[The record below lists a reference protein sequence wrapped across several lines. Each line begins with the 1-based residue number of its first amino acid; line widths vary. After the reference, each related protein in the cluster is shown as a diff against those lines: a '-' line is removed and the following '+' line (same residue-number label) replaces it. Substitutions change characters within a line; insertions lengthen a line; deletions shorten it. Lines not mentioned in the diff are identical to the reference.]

1 MLTYVTISLFES
13 PAQTLVN
20 TVNTV
25 GVMGKGIAAVF
36 KQLYPEMYKQY
47 RRLCQEGELDVGKL
61 YIYRT
66 PNKIV
71 VNFPT
76 KKHWR
81 QRSRV
86 EYIEAGLGKF
96 VTRYEDYGISSVS
109 FPQLGCGHG
118 ELDWETQVQPVME
131 RYLRDLPIPVYIH
144 LYPKLS
150 DFIPERLDSDYARQ
164 MRLERQRISVARLW
178 QDLQELVSNQSGQ
191 PYRLTLFGPA
201 VEMNEEHILFTPLSP
216 DPVEPV
222 IVYRE
227 DIEELWNVLRL
238 RGTVGE
244 DDLPQPA
251 REDGAV
257 PWLFDLLERL
267 DYIQPISLRTRSQ
280 RASARGLRYDPRP
293 ETAPLIEAEI
303 VV

>member
-1 MLTYVTISLFES
+1 MREMLTYVTISLFDS

-25 GVMGKGIAAVF
+25 GVMGKGIAAIF
-36 KQLYPEMYKQY
+36 KQLYPEMYQDY
-47 RRLCQEGELDVGKL
+47 RHLCQEGKLDIGKL

-66 PNKIV
+66 PNKII

-86 EYIEAGLGKF
+86 EYVEAGLKKF
-96 VTRYEDYGISSVS
+96 VEHYADYGISSVS

-131 RYLRDLPIPVYIH
+131 RYLSPLPIPVYIH
-144 LYPKLS
+144 LYPKPS
-150 DFIPERLDSDYARQ
+150 DFVPERLDPDYARQ
-164 MRLERQRISVARLW
+164 VWLERQRPSTDQVW
-178 QDLQELVSNQSGQ
+178 QDLRALTSIQ
-191 PYRLTLFGPA
+191 PYQLSLLGPV
-201 VEMNEEHILFTPLSP
+201 VEMEEEHILFKPISG
-216 DPVEPV
+216 EPV

-227 DIEELWNVLRL
+227 DVVDLWNVLRL
-238 RGTVGE
+238 RGTVRQ
-244 DDLPQPA
+244 DDLPKWL
-251 REDGAV
+251 RENSIAH
-257 PWLFDLLERL
+257 WLFDLLARL
-267 DYIQPISLRTRSQ
+267 DYIQPISLRASS
-280 RASARGLRYDPRP
+280 RATPVPGLRY
-293 ETAPLIEAEI
+293 APLPTSQPLEETEI